1 MSELQPLPPHSEAG
15 LPSSISHSQATPTNP
30 LRSPSD
36 RKGPICKTSN
46 PSKQLPDPALP
57 NAHTTIAAQTRPRR
71 A

>member
-30 LRSPSD
+30 LSD
-36 RKGPICKTSN
+36 RKGPN
-46 PSKQLPDPALP
+46 LQNHLVQPLERLLEPASDDSC
-57 NAHTTIAAQTRPRR
+57 TQTRPRR